1 MCDIRKTIDGLR
13 ERLDE
18 LEDYLCISE
27 EEVDGERSDCIDE
40 EYDDDCCPH
49 CGEPLEDDEDDEDDD
64 YEYPDRRWPC
74 YDPCTGRVIWHP
86 FSVTP
91 FCAGTTFD
99 NNFVMTSTTGPHT
112 IRYKIG

>member
-27 EEVDGERSDCIDE
+27 EEVGEGRSNLFDE
-40 EYDDDCCPH
+40 EYDNDDCCPH

-64 YEYPDRRWPC
+64 EDDYEYPLVKFCVRPPC
-74 YDPCTGRVIWHP
+74 MSQWHSYSYKRPRTG
-86 FSVTP
+86 
-91 FCAGTTFD
+91 
-99 NNFVMTSTTGPHT
+99 
-112 IRYKIG
+112 

>member
-49 CGEPLEDDEDDEDDD
+49 CGEPLEDDEDDEDD
-64 YEYPDRRWPC
+64 YEYPLVNVFVRPPCMPRWHSYSYKWPR
-74 YDPCTGRVIWHP
+74 TG
-86 FSVTP
+86 
-91 FCAGTTFD
+91 
-99 NNFVMTSTTGPHT
+99 
-112 IRYKIG
+112 

>member
-27 EEVDGERSDCIDE
+27 EEVYEGYSERLDE

-49 CGEPLEDDEDDEDDD
+49 CGEPLEDDEDDEDD

-74 YDPCTGRVIWHP
+74 YNPCTGHVIWY
-86 FSVTP
+86 STP
-91 FCAGTTFD
+91 ICARTMYLGD
-99 NNFVMTSTTGPHT
+99 NFEMTSTTT
-112 IRYKIG
+112 AYNQK